1 MANVKKTWMALAM
14 SPLVA
19 GSLLIGEHSA
29 AAASFSD
36 IEGHW
41 AEAQILSLARQGIV
55 RGVDDGRFAPEQ
67 TLTKGQF
74 VVMLAGIFKSDL
86 TTRGTAQEV
95 TKYFSDVSRSDYYA
109 DELVRLCKAGVVD
122 DRGTFNGERKLT
134 RQEMAHY
141 LTNAYRYLYKQDLSS
156 LINVNRIPF
165 KDAKDIA
172 PSYRDDVVIADKIN
186 IIHGRDNG
194 EFDPRATLTR
204 GEAASVIY
212 RFGQLVPYDDIGV
225 RSGSKLAT
233 IQNAYYKGGK
243 LYITFTYSLPG
254 AGYNGQIIVITRS
267 GQQLKIDVDQVKLDN
282 SSSSSGFKQTRT
294 IAVDESNVQTIIVR
308 VNGKEQARFSV

>member
-1 MANVKKTWMALAM
+1 MKKTWMALAIG
-14 SPLVA
+14 PLVA
-19 GSLLIGEHSA
+19 GSLLIGEQSA
-29 AAASFSD
+29 AAASFTD

-41 AEAQILSLARQGIV
+41 AETQILSLARQGIIK
-55 RGVDDGRFAPEQ
+55 GVDDGKFAPDQ

-95 TKYFSDVSRSDYYA
+95 TKYFSDAKRSDYYA
-109 DELVRLCKAGVVD
+109 DELVRLRKAGVVD

-156 LINVNRIPF
+156 LINVNNIPF
-165 KDAKDIA
+165 KDAKEIA
-172 PSYRDDVVIADKIN
+172 SGYRDDVVIADKIN
-186 IIHGRDNG
+186 LISGRDNG

-225 RSGSKLAT
+225 RSGAKLAT

-267 GQQLKIDVDQVKLDN
+267 GQQMKIDVDQVKLD
-282 SSSSSGFKQTRT
+282 SSSSTAGFKQTRT
-294 IAVDESNVQTIIVR
+294 ITVEESNVSTIIVR
-308 VNGKEQARFSV
+308 VNGKEQSRFSF